1 MEGKSATPEACAA
14 ELLEV
19 VPMVMR
25 AMRAEVRGHRA
36 PELSMP
42 QFRALAFIGRNE
54 GAMLSDVAN
63 FLGQSLPAA
72 SKLVDGLV
80 AAQFAIRRQDSEDRR
95 KISLTL
101 SSAGREKYE
110 AILMHARA
118 FLSRKMEHLEEAKR
132 LEILSA
138 MRNLRDIFQPCQ
150 PMEVGRT

>member
-1 MEGKSATPEACAA
+1 MPQDCAA

-42 QFRALAFIGRNE
+42 QFRALAFIGRND
-54 GAMLSDVAN
+54 GAALSDVAN

-80 AAQFAIRRQDSEDRR
+80 AAQFAIRRPDSTDRR

-101 SSAGREKYE
+101 SPAGREKHE
-110 AILMHARA
+110 AILTHARS
-118 FLSRKMEHLEEAKR
+118 FLSRKVEHLAEPQR
-132 LEILSA
+132 SA
-138 MRNLRDIFQPCQ
+138 IVTAMKTLREVFQPCQ
-150 PMEVGRT
+150 PVEVART

>member
-1 MEGKSATPEACAA
+1 MEGNPAMPQDCAA

-72 SKLVDGLV
+72 SKLVEGLV
-80 AAQFAIRRQDSEDRR
+80 VAQFAIRRQDPTDRR
-95 KISLTL
+95 KISLKL
-101 SSAGREKYE
+101 SPSGEAKHQ
-110 AILMHARA
+110 AILSHARA
-118 FLSRKMEHLEEAKR
+118 FLSHKVEHLGEPQR
-132 LEILSA
+132 SEILSA
-138 MRNLRDIFQPCQ
+138 MRSLRSIFQPCQ
-150 PMEVGRT
+150 PMEVART

>member
-1 MEGKSATPEACAA
+1 MEANPVMPQDCAA

-36 PELSMP
+36 PELSLP

-63 FLGQSLPAA
+63 FLGLSLPAA

-80 AAQFAIRRQDSEDRR
+80 AAKFAIRRQDTTDRR
-95 KISLTL
+95 KVSLTL
-101 SSAGREKYE
+101 SSSGKAKHK
-110 AILMHARA
+110 AILTQARA
-118 FLSRKMEHLEEAKR
+118 FLSHKVEHLGEPQR
-132 LEILSA
+132 TEIVAA
-138 MRNLRDIFQPCQ
+138 MHTLRTIFQPCQ
-150 PMEVGRT
+150 PSEVART

>member
-1 MEGKSATPEACAA
+1 MPQDCAA

-80 AAQFAIRRQDSEDRR
+80 AAQFAIRRPDATDRR

-101 SSAGREKYE
+101 SPAGWEKYE
-110 AILMHARA
+110 AILSHARS
-118 FLSRKMEHLEEAKR
+118 FLSQKVEHLGESQR
-132 LEILSA
+132 SA
-138 MRNLRDIFQPCQ
+138 IVTAMKTLREVFQPGE
-150 PMEVGRT
+150 PVEVART

>member
-1 MEGKSATPEACAA
+1 MESKTAMPQDCAA

-63 FLGQSLPAA
+63 FLGQTLPAA

-80 AAQFAIRRQDSEDRR
+80 TAQFAIRRQDPGDRR

-101 SSAGREKYE
+101 SAAGREKYE
-110 AILMHARA
+110 AILSHARA
-118 FLSRKMEHLEEAKR
+118 FLSTKVEHLGETER
-132 LEILSA
+132 SEILSA
-138 MRNLRDIFQPCQ
+138 MRTLRGLFQPCQ
-150 PMEVGRT
+150 PMEVART